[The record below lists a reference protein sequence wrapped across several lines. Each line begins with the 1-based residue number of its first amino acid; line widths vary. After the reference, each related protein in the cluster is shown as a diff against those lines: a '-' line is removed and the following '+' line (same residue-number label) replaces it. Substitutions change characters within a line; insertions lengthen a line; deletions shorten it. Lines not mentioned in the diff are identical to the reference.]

1 MSSDHRRWETLDV
14 LKKLPKGN
22 IKFDLVWSERGEDI
36 LAGYEEMLSLS
47 AEAGDILKKL
57 WSESPQKCALLSPG
71 QSSPGLAASSQHG
84 GDATGEDNMV
94 SVAAKQKQIAS
105 ESKQNVKESSTSL
118 PTVSLRSLEA
128 SVIAGKISQYEE
140 AYSQKARRSF
150 RRHQQKME
158 DMVTRVAKAQLEQMK
173 RYKERMELKRRQE
186 YQHMS
191 DVMERETKDSIGRQE
206 KLKEEQRHRLKI
218 LNLRVREA
226 EQQRLREAE
235 LERQRQTEGKERL
248 RNLNSIQEEILQLNQ
263 LLESSTQNQTTA
275 HPTSVGTYTTRGN
288 QFCSQVSEVVQK
300 MAEVQ
305 YPSVEDMTVAE
316 RALHEMKALI
326 CSMQEEAAKAQ
337 EEMKKKVLEEEEESH
352 RKLSLLKTQQEA
364 QKKAELSA
372 KEKTNKHGLQNNAED
387 TTLKWYK
394 DLQESLDQCAQSI
407 EQLSSSQDDQMRR
420 VKLDLQRASTIPV
433 SQISFNSGS
442 HLQEIFGKLT
452 KLLSGQAVVHGGQ
465 SVSTSQ
471 HPQGLD
477 FVCYKMAEKFVK
489 QGEAE
494 VAAHHEAAF
503 PIGVVASGIWE
514 LHPRVGELVLGHLHK
529 KCPYAVPHYPMMK
542 EGMSV
547 EEYQRILGYR
557 VDDSGVEGQDSF
569 LKSMSGMIRFYAAV
583 IQLRWPFDSKQGS
596 SPHGLNHGW
605 HWLAQM
611 LNMEPIADI
620 TATLLLD
627 FLEVCG
633 HALLK
638 TYQGQFWKLILLLKE
653 QYMARIE
660 AVTSSG
666 QMGSVY
672 RLKNFLQRSL
682 QEQQL
687 SPPKGQLGAM
697 FWKS

>member
-1 MSSDHRRWETLDV
+1 MSSKRQRWETLDA
-14 LKKLPKGN
+14 LKKSPKGN
-22 IKFDLVWSERGEDI
+22 INFDLFWSERGEDI

-47 AEAGDILKKL
+47 AEAGEILKNL
-57 WSESPQKCALLSPG
+57 WSESPQKCALLE
-71 QSSPGLAASSQHG
+71 SSPGLAASSRQV
-84 GDATGEDNMV
+84 GDATGEDNTV
-94 SVAAKQKQIAS
+94 SVAAEQKQIAS
-105 ESKQNVKESSTSL
+105 ESEQNVEESSTPP
-118 PTVSLRSLEA
+118 PTVSLRSFEA
-128 SVIAGKISQYEE
+128 RVIAGQISQYEE
-140 AYSQKARRSF
+140 AYRQKARIIF
-150 RRHQQKME
+150 RGHQQKME
-158 DMVTRVAKAQLEQMK
+158 DMVTQLANAQLEQMK
-173 RYKERMELKRRQE
+173 RYEERMELKRRQE
-186 YQHMS
+186 YQRIS
-191 DVMERETKDSIGRQE
+191 DMMEQETKESIGRQE

-263 LLESSTQNQTTA
+263 LLESSTQNKTTA
-275 HPTSVGTYTTRGN
+275 HPSSVGKYNTRGN

-300 MAEVQ
+300 TAEVQ
-305 YPSVEDMTVAE
+305 YPSAEDMTVAE
-316 RALHEMKALI
+316 RALHEMRALI
-326 CSMQEEAAKAQ
+326 SSMQEEAATAQ
-337 EEMKKKVLEEEEESH
+337 EEMKKKELEKEEEESR
-352 RKLSLLKTQQEA
+352 RKLSLLTTQQEA

-387 TTLKWYK
+387 STLKWYK
-394 DLQESLDQCAQSI
+394 DLQESLDQCAQII
-407 EQLSSSQDDQMRR
+407 EQLSSSQDDQTRS

-442 HLQEIFGKLT
+442 HLQEIFGTLT
-452 KLLSGQAVVHGGQ
+452 KLLSGQAVVRGGQ

-514 LHPRVGELVLGHLHK
+514 LHPRVGELMLGHLHK
-529 KCPYAVPHYPMMK
+529 KCPYAVPHYPVMK

-583 IQLRWPFDSKQGS
+583 IQLRWPFDYKQGA

-620 TATLLLD
+620 TATLLFD

-638 TYQGQFWKLILLLKE
+638 TYQGQFWKLLLLLKE

-666 QMGSVY
+666 QMGSVS
-672 RLKNFLQRSL
+672 RLKNFLQRSV

-687 SPPKGQLGAM
+687 SPPKGQLSAM